1 MLNFQRLILS
11 YQYNKEEV
19 YDRALTYP
27 DKSDVVIIYDRLL
40 LDNRVYISD

>member
-1 MLNFQRLILS
+1 MWNLQRLILA
-11 YQYNKEEV
+11 YQYKKEEV

-40 LDNRVYISD
+40 LDNRVYISE